1 MEPMSASRRSPA
13 IMNDRTLN
21 LWRQIGSLQR
31 GGKKRLWPVIGRPTR
46 QA

>member
-1 MEPMSASRRSPA
+1 
-13 IMNDRTLN
+13 MNDRTLN

-31 GGKKRLWPVIGRPTR
+31 GGKKRLWPTVVGRPAK